1 MLDEILKELDRK
13 IYYAITKIR
22 NDRKRAEVNAIHK
35 EVLKI
40 PIFKD
45 ITKDRL
51 QDRVDKLLKNGTL
64 LNKPRDNDSLRLNRD
79 KINDPSINI
88 SSLSTH
94 SPPAASPTTYRLS
107 LQTQTQGISLAA
119 PQFNPNSPL
128 HKKLPSS
135 LVESSPSNISID
147 TPTTRDRVTSYS
159 NNSNDI
165 FQSEVIFE
173 KLKVTKLKSDLL
185 DDLRVEIKDIIKKEL
200 ESLHTNSTHSTTNYI
215 TEIKSLKRELD
226 IKERMYDHTIA

>member
-1 MLDEILKELDRK
+1 M
-13 IYYAITKIR
+13 AFHT
-22 NDRKRAEVNAIHK
+22 
-35 EVLKI
+35 
-40 PIFKD
+40 
-45 ITKDRL
+45 
-51 QDRVDKLLKNGTL
+51 
-64 LNKPRDNDSLRLNRD
+64 
-79 KINDPSINI
+79 
-88 SSLSTH
+88 LSTCSITH
-94 SPPAASPTTYRLS
+94 DISTTI
-107 LQTQTQGISLAA
+107 QTQTQEISIAT
-119 PQFNPNSPL
+119 PQFNSNSLL

-226 IKERMYDHTIA
+226 IKERMITQLLNTVKEISTVNITQSAKPRPIFTCENETKANNISDMITNQSERKRSIDLTSNDSTVTNSEALKI